1 MISMVGGEHFKTI
14 RDAFSN
20 DMQIHNL
27 KRSYARDMLGIGDK
41 LSVIDIVYEDG
52 DTTYKQLLS
61 FEEIISIYLDNNED
75 VAKRMTIDRFFV
87 FLYNKNILQYPIVRK
102 AENYYRPENWRAFID
117 ETEVVS
123 FLRNRYEQND
133 NVALKSYGFN
143 AMLGIVSSTK
153 WQKLSDIKDEDL
165 LSIEKFVQ
173 EYTQINKKKQSYIT
187 TVLSDLRLSLII
199 LANNDKALLESQM
212 RTYYRLISLM
222 TAFAKVGIDA
232 MVDEITGYQEDRRK
246 DELEKILR
254 LYISEEFLE
263 WTKMFPEEFYEQI
276 FRLKKWGSFQKA
288 GQKMPQVVGLYTND
302 IVYERLPDKVLVEL
316 KKKVKKSENGNNLV
330 KLHQGL
336 SKDYGVLH
344 LERHL
349 IAVIALMK
357 ASTCWEHFLEML
369 DKTYKRFGQSVM
381 RLY

>member
-1 MISMVGGEHFKTI
+1 MNINQLENSPIGKVTHQGKWKVYDGFEIECYVTNNGI
-14 RDAFSN
+14 R
-20 DMQIHNL
+20 
-27 KRSYARDMLGIGDK
+27 
-41 LSVIDIVYEDG
+41 
-52 DTTYKQLLS
+52 LLS
-61 FEEIISIYLDNNED
+61 LRGTARALDINGNGG
-75 VAKRMTIDRFFV
+75 
-87 FLYNKNILQYPIVRK
+87 
-102 AENYYRPENWRAFID
+102 RAL
-117 ETEVVS
+117 
-123 FLRNRYEQND
+123 LRNLQ
-133 NVALKSYGFN
+133 S
-143 AMLGIVSSTK
+143 K
-153 WQKLSDIKDEDL
+153 WIQPYLSDQLKEWILWATNEKIKPIKVL
-165 LSIEKFVQ
+165 FGPAIIPFKASLFVD
-173 EYTQINKKKQSYIT
+173 ICKAYI
-187 TVLSDLRLSLII
+187 S
-199 LANNDKALLESQM
+199 ANNDKTLSESLM

-288 GQKMPQVVGLYTND
+288 GQKMPQVVGFYTND

-336 SKDYGVLH
+336 SKDYGVSH

-357 ASTCWEHFLEML
+357 ASICWEHFLEML
-369 DKTYKRFGQSVM
+369 DKTYRRCGQSVM

>member
-1 MISMVGGEHFKTI
+1 MSKIENSHIGKVTHQGKWKVYDGLEIECYVTDKGI
-14 RDAFSN
+14 R
-20 DMQIHNL
+20 
-27 KRSYARDMLGIGDK
+27 
-41 LSVIDIVYEDG
+41 
-52 DTTYKQLLS
+52 LLS
-61 FEEIISIYLDNNED
+61 LRGTARALDINGNGG
-75 VAKRMTIDRFFV
+75 
-87 FLYNKNILQYPIVRK
+87 
-102 AENYYRPENWRAFID
+102 RAL
-117 ETEVVS
+117 
-123 FLRNRYEQND
+123 LRNLQ
-133 NVALKSYGFN
+133 S
-143 AMLGIVSSTK
+143 K
-153 WQKLSDIKDEDL
+153 WIQPYLSDQLKEWILWATNEKIKQIDVL
-165 LSIEKFVQ
+165 FGPAIIPFKASLFVD
-173 EYTQINKKKQSYIT
+173 ICKAYIA
-187 TVLSDLRLSLII
+187 
-199 LANNDKALLESQM
+199 ANNDKALSESLM
-212 RTYYRLISLM
+212 RTYYRLILLM
-222 TAFAKVGIDA
+222 TAFAKTGIDA
-232 MVDEITGYQEDRRK
+232 MVDSITGYKEDKRK
-246 DELEKILR
+246 EELLKILKI
-254 LYISEEFLE
+254 YISEEFLE

-288 GQKMPQVVGLYTND
+288 GQKMPQVVGFYTND

>member
-1 MISMVGGEHFKTI
+1 MSKIENSHIGKVTHQGKWKVYDGLEIECYVTDKGI
-14 RDAFSN
+14 R
-20 DMQIHNL
+20 
-27 KRSYARDMLGIGDK
+27 
-41 LSVIDIVYEDG
+41 
-52 DTTYKQLLS
+52 LLS
-61 FEEIISIYLDNNED
+61 LRGTARALDINGNGG
-75 VAKRMTIDRFFV
+75 
-87 FLYNKNILQYPIVRK
+87 
-102 AENYYRPENWRAFID
+102 RAL
-117 ETEVVS
+117 
-123 FLRNRYEQND
+123 LRNLQ
-133 NVALKSYGFN
+133 S
-143 AMLGIVSSTK
+143 K
-153 WQKLSDIKDEDL
+153 WIQPYLSDQLKEWILWATNEKIKPIKVL
-165 LSIEKFVQ
+165 FGPAIIPFKASLFVD
-173 EYTQINKKKQSYIT
+173 ICKAYIA
-187 TVLSDLRLSLII
+187 
-199 LANNDKALLESQM
+199 ANNDKALSESLM
-212 RTYYRLISLM
+212 RTYYRLILLM
-222 TAFAKVGIDA
+222 TAFAKTGIDA
-232 MVDEITGYQEDRRK
+232 MVDSITGYKEDKRK
-246 DELEKILR
+246 EELLKILKI
-254 LYISEEFLE
+254 YISEEFLE

-288 GQKMPQVVGLYTND
+288 GQKMPQVVGFYTND

>member
-1 MISMVGGEHFKTI
+1 MT
-14 RDAFSN
+14 R
-20 DMQIHNL
+20 NL
-27 KRSYARDMLGIGDK
+27 QSKW
-41 LSVIDIVYEDG
+41 
-52 DTTYKQLLS
+52 
-61 FEEIISIYLDNNED
+61 
-75 VAKRMTIDRFFV
+75 
-87 FLYNKNILQYPIVRK
+87 LQPY
-102 AENYYRPENWRAFID
+102 
-117 ETEVVS
+117 
-123 FLRNRYEQND
+123 
-133 NVALKSYGFN
+133 
-143 AMLGIVSSTK
+143 
-153 WQKLSDIKDEDL
+153 LSDQLKEWILWATNEKIKQIDVL
-165 LSIEKFVQ
+165 FGPAIIPFKASLFVD
-173 EYTQINKKKQSYIT
+173 ICKAYI
-187 TVLSDLRLSLII
+187 S
-199 LANNDKALLESQM
+199 ANNDKTLSESLM

-232 MVDEITGYQEDRRK
+232 MVDSITGYKEDNRK
-246 DELEKILR
+246 EELLKILKI
-254 LYISEEFLE
+254 YISEEFLE

-302 IVYERLPDKVLVEL
+302 IVYERLPDKVLIEL
-316 KKKVKKSENGNNLV
+316 RKKVKKSENGNNLV

>member
-1 MISMVGGEHFKTI
+1 MSKIENSHIGKVTHQGKWKVYDGLEIECYVTDKGI
-14 RDAFSN
+14 R
-20 DMQIHNL
+20 
-27 KRSYARDMLGIGDK
+27 
-41 LSVIDIVYEDG
+41 
-52 DTTYKQLLS
+52 LLS
-61 FEEIISIYLDNNED
+61 LRGTARALDINGNGG
-75 VAKRMTIDRFFV
+75 
-87 FLYNKNILQYPIVRK
+87 
-102 AENYYRPENWRAFID
+102 RAL
-117 ETEVVS
+117 
-123 FLRNRYEQND
+123 LRNLQ
-133 NVALKSYGFN
+133 S
-143 AMLGIVSSTK
+143 K
-153 WQKLSDIKDEDL
+153 WIQPYLSDQLKEWILWATNEKIKQIDVL
-165 LSIEKFVQ
+165 FGPAIIPFKASLFVD
-173 EYTQINKKKQSYIT
+173 ICKAYIA
-187 TVLSDLRLSLII
+187 
-199 LANNDKALLESQM
+199 ANNDKALSESLM
-212 RTYYRLISLM
+212 RTYYRLILLM
-222 TAFAKVGIDA
+222 TAFAKTGIDA
-232 MVDEITGYQEDRRK
+232 MVDSITGYKEDNRK
-246 DELEKILR
+246 EELLKILK

-288 GQKMPQVVGLYTND
+288 GQKMPQVVGFYTND

>member
-1 MISMVGGEHFKTI
+1 MSKIENSHIGKVTHQGKWKVYDGLEIECYVTDKGI
-14 RDAFSN
+14 R
-20 DMQIHNL
+20 
-27 KRSYARDMLGIGDK
+27 
-41 LSVIDIVYEDG
+41 
-52 DTTYKQLLS
+52 LLS
-61 FEEIISIYLDNNED
+61 LRGTARALDINGNGG
-75 VAKRMTIDRFFV
+75 
-87 FLYNKNILQYPIVRK
+87 
-102 AENYYRPENWRAFID
+102 RAL
-117 ETEVVS
+117 
-123 FLRNRYEQND
+123 LRNLQ
-133 NVALKSYGFN
+133 S
-143 AMLGIVSSTK
+143 K
-153 WQKLSDIKDEDL
+153 WIQPYLSDQLKEWILWATNEKIKQIDVL
-165 LSIEKFVQ
+165 FGPAIIPFKASLFVD
-173 EYTQINKKKQSYIT
+173 ICKAYIA
-187 TVLSDLRLSLII
+187 
-199 LANNDKALLESQM
+199 ANNDKALSESLM
-212 RTYYRLISLM
+212 RTYYRLILLM
-222 TAFAKVGIDA
+222 TAFAKTGIDA
-232 MVDEITGYQEDRRK
+232 MVDSITGYKEDNRK
-246 DELEKILR
+246 EELLKILKI
-254 LYISEEFLE
+254 YISEEFLE

-288 GQKMPQVVGLYTND
+288 GQKMPQVVGFYTND

>member
-1 MISMVGGEHFKTI
+1 MSKIENSHIGKVTHQGKWKVYDGLEIECYVTDKGI
-14 RDAFSN
+14 R
-20 DMQIHNL
+20 
-27 KRSYARDMLGIGDK
+27 
-41 LSVIDIVYEDG
+41 
-52 DTTYKQLLS
+52 LLS
-61 FEEIISIYLDNNED
+61 LRGTARALDINGNGG
-75 VAKRMTIDRFFV
+75 
-87 FLYNKNILQYPIVRK
+87 
-102 AENYYRPENWRAFID
+102 RAL
-117 ETEVVS
+117 
-123 FLRNRYEQND
+123 LRNLQ
-133 NVALKSYGFN
+133 S
-143 AMLGIVSSTK
+143 K
-153 WQKLSDIKDEDL
+153 WIQPYLSDQLKEWILWATNEKIKQIDVPFGPAIIPFKASL
-165 LSIEKFVQ
+165 FVD
-173 EYTQINKKKQSYIT
+173 ICKAYIA
-187 TVLSDLRLSLII
+187 
-199 LANNDKALLESQM
+199 ANNDKTLSESLM
-212 RTYYRLISLM
+212 RTYYRLIFLM

-232 MVDEITGYQEDRRK
+232 MVDEITGYQDDRRK

-263 WTKMFPEEFYEQI
+263 WTKIFPEEFYEQI

-288 GQKMPQVVGLYTND
+288 GQKMPQVVGFYTND

>member
-1 MISMVGGEHFKTI
+1 MNINQLENSPIGKVTHQGKWKVYDGLEIECYVTDKGI
-14 RDAFSN
+14 R
-20 DMQIHNL
+20 
-27 KRSYARDMLGIGDK
+27 
-41 LSVIDIVYEDG
+41 
-52 DTTYKQLLS
+52 LLS
-61 FEEIISIYLDNNED
+61 LRGTARALDINGNGG
-75 VAKRMTIDRFFV
+75 
-87 FLYNKNILQYPIVRK
+87 
-102 AENYYRPENWRAFID
+102 RAL
-117 ETEVVS
+117 
-123 FLRNRYEQND
+123 LRNLQ
-133 NVALKSYGFN
+133 S
-143 AMLGIVSSTK
+143 K
-153 WQKLSDIKDEDL
+153 WIQPYLSDQLKEWILWATNEKIKQIDVL
-165 LSIEKFVQ
+165 FGPAIIPFKASLFVD
-173 EYTQINKKKQSYIT
+173 ICKAYI
-187 TVLSDLRLSLII
+187 S
-199 LANNDKALLESQM
+199 ANNDKALSESLM
-212 RTYYRLISLM
+212 RTYYRLILLM
-222 TAFAKVGIDA
+222 TAFAKTGIDA
-232 MVDEITGYQEDRRK
+232 MVDSITGYKEDKRK
-246 DELEKILR
+246 EELLKILKI
-254 LYISEEFLE
+254 YISEEFLE

-288 GQKMPQVVGLYTND
+288 GQKMPQVVGFYTND

>member
-1 MISMVGGEHFKTI
+1 MSKIENSHIGKVTHQGKWKVYDGLEIECYVTDKGI
-14 RDAFSN
+14 R
-20 DMQIHNL
+20 
-27 KRSYARDMLGIGDK
+27 
-41 LSVIDIVYEDG
+41 
-52 DTTYKQLLS
+52 LLS
-61 FEEIISIYLDNNED
+61 LRGTARALDINGNGG
-75 VAKRMTIDRFFV
+75 
-87 FLYNKNILQYPIVRK
+87 
-102 AENYYRPENWRAFID
+102 RAL
-117 ETEVVS
+117 
-123 FLRNRYEQND
+123 LRNLQ
-133 NVALKSYGFN
+133 S
-143 AMLGIVSSTK
+143 K
-153 WQKLSDIKDEDL
+153 WIQPYLSDQLKEWILWATNEKIKQIDVPFGPAIIPFKASL
-165 LSIEKFVQ
+165 FVD
-173 EYTQINKKKQSYIT
+173 ICKAYI
-187 TVLSDLRLSLII
+187 S
-199 LANNDKALLESQM
+199 ANNDKTLSESLM

-288 GQKMPQVVGLYTND
+288 GQKMPQVVGFYTND

>member
-1 MISMVGGEHFKTI
+1 MNINQLENSPIGKVTHQGKWKVYDGFEIECYVTNNGI
-14 RDAFSN
+14 R
-20 DMQIHNL
+20 
-27 KRSYARDMLGIGDK
+27 
-41 LSVIDIVYEDG
+41 
-52 DTTYKQLLS
+52 LLS
-61 FEEIISIYLDNNED
+61 LRGTARALDINGNGG
-75 VAKRMTIDRFFV
+75 
-87 FLYNKNILQYPIVRK
+87 
-102 AENYYRPENWRAFID
+102 RAL
-117 ETEVVS
+117 
-123 FLRNRYEQND
+123 LRNLQ
-133 NVALKSYGFN
+133 S
-143 AMLGIVSSTK
+143 K
-153 WQKLSDIKDEDL
+153 WIQPYLSDQLKEWILWATNEKIKPIKVL
-165 LSIEKFVQ
+165 FGPAIIPFKASLFVD
-173 EYTQINKKKQSYIT
+173 ICKAYI
-187 TVLSDLRLSLII
+187 S
-199 LANNDKALLESQM
+199 ANNDKTLSESLM

-288 GQKMPQVVGLYTND
+288 GQKRPQVVGFYTND
-302 IVYERLPDKVLVEL
+302 IVYVRLPNKVLVEL

-357 ASTCWEHFLEML
+357 ASSCWEHFLEML
-369 DKTYKRFGQSVM
+369 DKNYKRFGQSIM

>member
-1 MISMVGGEHFKTI
+1 MSKIENSHIGKVTHQGKWKVYDGLEIECYVTDKGI
-14 RDAFSN
+14 R
-20 DMQIHNL
+20 
-27 KRSYARDMLGIGDK
+27 
-41 LSVIDIVYEDG
+41 
-52 DTTYKQLLS
+52 LLS
-61 FEEIISIYLDNNED
+61 LRGTARALDINGNGG
-75 VAKRMTIDRFFV
+75 
-87 FLYNKNILQYPIVRK
+87 
-102 AENYYRPENWRAFID
+102 RAL
-117 ETEVVS
+117 
-123 FLRNRYEQND
+123 LRNLQ
-133 NVALKSYGFN
+133 S
-143 AMLGIVSSTK
+143 K
-153 WQKLSDIKDEDL
+153 WIQPYLSDQLKEWILWATNEKIKQIDVL
-165 LSIEKFVQ
+165 FGPAIIPFKASLFVD
-173 EYTQINKKKQSYIT
+173 ICKAYIA
-187 TVLSDLRLSLII
+187 
-199 LANNDKALLESQM
+199 ANNDKALSESLM

-222 TAFAKVGIDA
+222 TAFAKTGIDA
-232 MVDEITGYQEDRRK
+232 MVDSITGYKEDKRK
-246 DELEKILR
+246 EELLKILKI
-254 LYISEEFLE
+254 YISEEFLE
-263 WTKMFPEEFYEQI
+263 WTKIFPEEFYEQI

-288 GQKMPQVVGLYTND
+288 GQKMPQVVGFYTND

>member
-1 MISMVGGEHFKTI
+1 MSKIENSHIGKVTHQGKWKVYDGLEIECYVTDKGI
-14 RDAFSN
+14 R
-20 DMQIHNL
+20 
-27 KRSYARDMLGIGDK
+27 
-41 LSVIDIVYEDG
+41 
-52 DTTYKQLLS
+52 LLS
-61 FEEIISIYLDNNED
+61 LRGTARALDINGNGG
-75 VAKRMTIDRFFV
+75 
-87 FLYNKNILQYPIVRK
+87 
-102 AENYYRPENWRAFID
+102 RAL
-117 ETEVVS
+117 
-123 FLRNRYEQND
+123 LRNLQ
-133 NVALKSYGFN
+133 S
-143 AMLGIVSSTK
+143 K
-153 WQKLSDIKDEDL
+153 WIQPYLSDQLKEWILWATNEKIKPIKVL
-165 LSIEKFVQ
+165 FGPAIIPFKASLFVD
-173 EYTQINKKKQSYIT
+173 ICKAYI
-187 TVLSDLRLSLII
+187 S
-199 LANNDKALLESQM
+199 ANNDKTLSESLM

-288 GQKMPQVVGLYTND
+288 GQKMPQVVGFYTND

-357 ASTCWEHFLEML
+357 ASSCWEHFLEML